1 MRNERANEAGGAATS
16 SRHRR
21 ASASRSRY
29 VRKAVPHTCATSVHT
44 TNVKWA
50 QRGTSSASRSARV
63 GRSATAATSGRPN
76 AMRSVAGEKRK
87 RAGGVGAPARAAGAD
102 GATEGTRAGLLAWR
116 EGLFAARAGGPLG
129 PALGSR
135 DERRVAVGMPS
146 RARPRRSANDS
157 GARAW

>member
-116 EGLFAARAGGPLG
+116 AGLFAARAGGPLG
-129 PALGSR
+129 PALASR

-146 RARPRRSANDS
+146 RARPRRSANDL
-157 GARAW
+157 RRPW